1 MVETRPVELRLH
13 LPPDLAEDVEEVQDR
28 DPEFLGRAIRYALA
42 RRTIFHELRRDWG
55 DPSLGESR
63 LY

>member
-13 LPPDLAEDVEEVQDR
+13 LPVDLAEDVEEVQDR

-42 RRTIFHELRRDWG
+42 RRTIFHELQREYREAIEHR
-55 DPSLGESR
+55 PF
-63 LY
+63 